1 MLVAGIRGRET
12 KRRKGESE
20 RRRRRTVR
28 DLVCGYSG
36 REQRQDANRNRK
48 MFCTTVF
55 VFTCTNTHTH
65 AKAKQNAQMYAK
77 DTKIQ
82 LKSIHKYTKDTH
94 TLSNWACV
102 CINVL

>member
-1 MLVAGIRGRET
+1 MVILAESRGRMPTET
-12 KRRKGESE
+12 EKCSAQLCSCLRAQ
-20 RRRRRTVR
+20 TH
-28 DLVCGYSG
+28 
-36 REQRQDANRNRK
+36 
-48 MFCTTVF
+48 
-55 VFTCTNTHTH
+55 THTH

-77 DTKIQ
+77 TQKIQ

>member
-20 RRRRRTVR
+20 RRRRTVR

-65 AKAKQNAQMYAK
+65 AKAEQNAQMYAK
-77 DTKIQ
+77 TQKYSLKVFISTQKI
-82 LKSIHKYTKDTH
+82 LTH
-94 TLSNWACV
+94 CLTGHV
-102 CINVL
+102 FV